1 MHDFVICSF
10 FAVRASLM
18 ISINILT
25 SLRLFV
31 EKKFLRSRRAC
42 ASTKS
47 QKSKNVQH
55 VYTIDINIWK
65 YETKWTILWF
75 AHFCCEIFLDDLKK
89 NFNKPQIICRET
101 ISEIPQ
107 SRSCLD
113 QNTKVKKRP
122 IYAWNLTQTL

>member
-31 EKKFLRSRRAC
+31 EKNFLRSRRAC

-55 VYTIDINIWK
+55 VYTIDKK
-65 YETKWTILWF
+65 YENMRQNERFCDLHIFAARSSLMISRKFLTSLRLFVEKKYLRSRRAGLAWTKIQ
-75 AHFCCEIFLDDLKK
+75 K
-89 NFNKPQIICRET
+89 
-101 ISEIPQ
+101 S
-107 SRSCLD
+107 
-113 QNTKVKKRP
+113 KKRP